1 MRKHAFPMRDLTQDI
16 LAKLNIG
23 APKFSKKD
31 VGIFF
36 QGDTASSVGVSTFG
50 KVLAQTYT
58 QDGQSIWLEEFG
70 PGDVIAIESVLSGKA
85 LPFELVAKTDVKIIH
100 VPKHIFLNALTD
112 NPKYLEIV
120 LAEVSTRLIHNTER
134 LIEAHTLSAR
144 GRICAELIR
153 HSKPIGVDPGKHIIR
168 PVPIFSKFALR
179 VGSTRESVSRTV
191 SSLVKKGIL
200 TRQAGALIIADMEK
214 LEVCIK

>member
-1 MRKHAFPMRDLTQDI
+1 M
-16 LAKLNIG
+16 
-23 APKFSKKD
+23 
-31 VGIFF
+31 
-36 QGDTASSVGVSTFG
+36 
-50 KVLAQTYT
+50 
-58 QDGQSIWLEEFG
+58 EEFG